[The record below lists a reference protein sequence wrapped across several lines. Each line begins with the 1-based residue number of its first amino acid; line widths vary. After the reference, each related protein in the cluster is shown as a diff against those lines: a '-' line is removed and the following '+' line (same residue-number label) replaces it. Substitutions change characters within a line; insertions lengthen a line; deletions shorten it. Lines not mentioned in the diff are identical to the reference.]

1 MKCKLL
7 LSATLVSASLIANA
21 QQLNTAYAIT
31 GKTDNKYFW
40 ADIKQIDVS
49 TGKVVKTLFE
59 ADKTKFT
66 TSFVNK
72 TDASLRVNPT
82 AYGVAA
88 CAFDARHNR
97 LYFAPMH
104 FSDIYYL
111 DLSSKDANFT
121 IVKKSI
127 IPTISTSNYQTEE
140 NHITRMVFAADG
152 YGYALT
158 NDAKHLI
165 RFTTDKNPTVEDL
178 GQIADAPNNSISFS
192 DKLSAWGGDMVADAF
207 GKLVVVTARHNIFTI
222 DVNNKTASFRGTI
235 TGLPEYYTTNGAVV
249 NNDGNLVVSTANV
262 YDGLYSVNIEDL
274 KATKIESTEKTF
286 NASDLANN
294 KFLSQKKYDEL
305 QKTNTTPASL
315 IVDAK
320 LTKVFPNPIA
330 GNSFNVSFTNQKEG
344 AYNVMFT
351 DLSGKLIQ
359 STRVI
364 VGKGDQTKTIALNKK
379 PIKGF
384 YLVKVTDANKKLV
397 VSEKI
402 IAE

>member
-7 LSATLVSASLIANA
+7 LSATLVSASLMASA
-21 QQLNTAYAIT
+21 QQQNTAYAIT

-66 TSFVNK
+66 TSFINK
-72 TDASLRVNPT
+72 TDASIKVNPT

-111 DLSSKDANFT
+111 DLSSRDANFT
-121 IVKKSI
+121 VVKKSI
-127 IPTISTSNYQTEE
+127 IPTTSTSNYQTEE
-140 NHITRMVFAADG
+140 NHITRMVFGADG

-165 RFTTDKNPTVEDL
+165 RFTTDKNPVVEDL
-178 GQIADAPNNSISFS
+178 GQVTDAAENAISFH

-207 GKLVVVTARHNIFTI
+207 GKLVVVTARHNVFTI
-222 DVNNKTASFRGTI
+222 DVNNKTAAFTGTI

-249 NNDGNLVVSTANV
+249 DNDGNLVVSTANV
-262 YDGLYSVNIEDL
+262 YDGLYTVNINDL
-274 KATKIESTEKTF
+274 KAVKIESTEKTF

-294 KFLSQKKYDEL
+294 KFLSQKKYDDAKAGIL
-305 QKTNTTPASL
+305 PGGC
-315 IVDAK
+315 IVDSK
-320 LTKVFPNPIA
+320 LSKVFPNPVL
-330 GNSFNVSFTNQKEG
+330 GTTFNVSFINQKEG
-344 AYNVMFT
+344 AYNVLFT

-359 STRVI
+359 SVRVI

-379 PIKGF
+379 PLKGF
-384 YLVKVTDANKKLV
+384 YFVKVTDANKKLI

-402 IAE
+402 IAN

>member
-31 GKTDNKYFW
+31 GKTNNKYFW

-72 TDASLRVNPT
+72 NDASLRVNPT

-121 IVKKSI
+121 VVKKSI
-127 IPTISTSNYQTEE
+127 IPTVSTSNYQTEE

-165 RFTTDKNPTVEDL
+165 RFTTDKNPVVEDL

-364 VGKGDQTKTIALNKK
+364 VGKGDQTKTILLNKK